1 MSKKE
6 ILFGDE
12 ARAKLMSGIE
22 LIAKAVG
29 STMGA
34 QGNTVLIE
42 SQMHTGGLTATKD
55 GVTVAKS
62 IVDLS
67 DPTEEMAVR
76 LMRQAA
82 TRTADIAGDGTTT
95 AIVLANAII
104 QESQLYIKDRDV
116 NMTEVCR
123 YIKSFSKTIIDGLDR
138 ASISITDKNIHH
150 VATVSAN
157 NDPELGKII
166 SDAYKAVGNDGIVKV
181 HNSKNHETFSKETD
195 GITFERGLLS
205 PYLMTDRKKK
215 VSDSD
220 NCLVLVTDLKIVS
233 VMQIASLIDHSVKTD
248 KPLIIIGELE
258 MEAMSTFNHNV
269 NKGFVKGCYITPPS
283 FGDRR
288 SSLMSDIAV
297 AVGATYISER
307 TGSSWEDITVEYLG
321 SADRVVVDMESTSII
336 SDEKNSDKV
345 VKLVSDLKEML
356 AEENDAQEKGSLHER
371 ISSLCGKVSTIYVG
385 GDTDIE
391 QKEKRDRVD
400 DAVLATRAAIDEGIL
415 AGGGIALLDQGSF
428 AIESSSNSSLI
439 ASIILSEAMWAPF
452 NTIVT
457 NAGKHPE
464 DIRAN
469 GEIGDGSGYDVKSE
483 VYGDMIKMGIIDP
496 TKVTKIALKN
506 AVSVATTIMSTSA
519 IITNVE

>member
-12 ARAKLMSGIE
+12 ARDKLMSGIE

-42 SQMHTGGLTATKD
+42 SKMHTAGLTATKD

-62 IVDLS
+62 IVDLK

-82 TRTADIAGDGTTT
+82 TKTADLAGDGTTT

-104 QESQLYIKDRDV
+104 QQAQVYIKDKEV

-123 YIKSFSKTIIDGLDR
+123 YIKSFSKIIIDGLDD
-138 ASISITDKNIHH
+138 ASTPITDENIHH

-157 NDPELGKII
+157 NDSELGKII

-195 GITFERGLLS
+195 GITFDRGLLS
-205 PYLMTDRKKK
+205 PYLMTDRRKK
-215 VSDSD
+215 VSDNSD
-220 NCLVLVTDLKIVS
+220 CLVLVTDLKIAS
-233 VMQIASLIDHSVKTD
+233 VMQIAILLDHSVKSN

-269 NKGFVKGCYITPPS
+269 NKGLIKGCYITPPS

-297 AVGATYISER
+297 AIGATYISER
-307 TGSSWEDITVEYLG
+307 TGSSWEDIDIEYLG

-356 AEENDAQEKGSLHER
+356 AEETDAQEKGSLHER

-415 AGGGIALLDQGSF
+415 AGGGIALLDQSDF
-428 AIESSSNSSLI
+428 DIEDESDSCVI
-439 ASIILSEAMWAPF
+439 ASDILSKAMWSPF
-452 NTIVT
+452 DTIVS
-457 NAGKHPE
+457 NAGMSPSDVCE
-464 DIRAN
+464 N
-469 GEIGDGSGYDVKSE
+469 GEIGNGCGYDVRAE
-483 VYGDMIKMGIIDP
+483 VYGDMIDMGIIDP
-496 TKVTKIALKN
+496 AKVTKIALKN
-506 AVSVATTIMSTSA
+506 AVSVATTIITTSA
-519 IITNVE
+519 IITNVQ